1 MRSLPPLASISIG
14 DVMTSPPSPLP
25 SPVVLRPGRHRKSMT
40 ASRSRAASK
49 RKRVVLTVLTVVV
62 VLGIL
67 VTAGYFSESALR
79 LRVQG
84 PGWGNQSG

>member
-1 MRSLPPLASISIG
+1 
-14 DVMTSPPSPLP
+14 
-25 SPVVLRPGRHRKSMT
+25 MT

-84 PGWGNQSG
+84 PGWSGSG